1 MNAIQILESISLL
14 LFKPGFCVQQPQ
26 DPTWEPNFFAI
37 DDDIVWREGI
47 SVNEA
52 PNHKVRTFDSNRIS
66 LLHLLIALLS
76 QPLFYS
82 PEEYLTVLNPFST
95 YLTSRKCK
103 NVKNLFVSLLNVVL
117 SYDTKGYG
125 IPYVSA
131 IDTQGEV
138 ETLTNQCLHLF
149 LIMIEYKPP
158 SIDNLQYLIDGGHP
172 TLKKVYTAFKLQA
185 GETDQ
190 SQ

>member
-1 MNAIQILESISLL
+1 MPA
-14 LFKPGFCVQQPQ
+14 
-26 DPTWEPNFFAI
+26 AI

-117 SYDTKGYG
+117 SYDTKGYVSPHIVSKRSIG
-125 IPYVSA
+125 HSLRFSNWHSRRSGNPNKPVSA
-131 IDTQGEV
+131 PILNNDRVQTAEHRQPAILNRRGAPHPE
-138 ETLTNQCLHLF
+138 E
-149 LIMIEYKPP
+149 
-158 SIDNLQYLIDGGHP
+158 SIHRVQVAGGWDRP
-172 TLKKVYTAFKLQA
+172 VPIRPAALDLVRGLVN
-185 GETDQ
+185 ECVL
-190 SQ
+190 